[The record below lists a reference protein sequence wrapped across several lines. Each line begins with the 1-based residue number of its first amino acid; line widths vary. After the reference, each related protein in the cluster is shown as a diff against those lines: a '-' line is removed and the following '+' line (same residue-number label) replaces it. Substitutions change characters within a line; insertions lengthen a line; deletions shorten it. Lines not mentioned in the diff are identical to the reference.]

1 MAEDQEI
8 RATHEE
14 VEQFV
19 GKLKEFHSSL
29 DEGERAMLGTILE
42 SAQGGETA
50 GYRRKRSRYGDP
62 DEGGSEQ
69 ESSSGWNDLIGWIEE
84 QDEEDTQG
92 FRLSGRRKA

>member
-8 RATHEE
+8 RASHEE

-19 GKLKEFHSSL
+19 GKLKEFRGSL
-29 DEGERAMLGTILE
+29 DEGERAMLDTILE
-42 SAQGGETA
+42 NAQGGETG
-50 GYRRKRSRYGDP
+50 GYRIRPRYGDP

-92 FRLSGRRKA
+92 FRLSGRSRR